1 VTLGLNLTR
10 TKLQVFAL
18 SAAIA
23 GFGGALLGAQSNS
36 VSPDSFRFLQ
46 GLPIVLL
53 AVIGGIG
60 AVGGALFGG
69 LTFAVAFYI
78 IPDIAPSLTNIFALS
93 PALAGVSLGRNPNG
107 AVNETVRSVKEKL
120 AQRKAR
126 AEGDLA
132 DAEPDWDRLGL
143 DEPLTVADRDRIDRE
158 LALDEEVLY
167 GAARS

>member
-1 VTLGLNLTR
+1 M
-10 TKLQVFAL
+10 
-18 SAAIA
+18 
-23 GFGGALLGAQSNS
+23 
-36 VSPDSFRFLQ
+36 
-46 GLPIVLL
+46 
-53 AVIGGIG
+53 
-60 AVGGALFGG
+60 
-69 LTFAVAFYI
+69 
-78 IPDIAPSLTNIFALS
+78 
-93 PALAGVSLGRNPNG
+93 SLGRNPNG